1 MAKQYKINIV
11 DGTTTKD
18 ITNGTYNVT
27 ASSIGYDASSID
39 PSTITVNDESDT
51 LTFKISASGTLIL
64 HVTDDGTTAGNP
76 INGAIFY
83 RCDELGTTTYGTPVT
98 SNENGLAT
106 FENLPYSTTDTA
118 PTVYIKQTASDDSH
132 NFDPTPYNYILDQ
145 EQITEEIFNEPAATK
160 TINLTD
166 ANYEIPI
173 GTAEITLDE
182 QV

>member
-11 DGTTTKD
+11 NGTATEY

-27 ASSIGYDASSID
+27 AVSTGYDASSID
-39 PSTITVNDESDT
+39 PSTITVNDETDT
-51 LTFKISASGTLIL
+51 LTFEISASGTLNL
-64 HVTDDGTTAGNP
+64 HVTETGTEQGTP
-76 INGAIFY
+76 INGAKFY
-83 RCDELGTTTYGTPVT
+83 RCNEDGSITYGTEIT
-98 SNENGLAT
+98 SNENGLAVL
-106 FENLPYSTTDTA
+106 EKLPYSTTDTA
-118 PTVYIKQTASDDSH
+118 PTVYIKQTASDLSH
-132 NFDPTPYNYILDQ
+132 NFDSTVKQYVLNAEQTTQEIINTPA
-145 EQITEEIFNEPAATK
+145 ESK